1 LRERKRQETRRAIAD
16 AARELAL
23 RHGVDGFTIDD
34 IAQAANTSPRTVFNY
49 FESKEAAIIG
59 VDDDAIRDLGQRL
72 IDRPAREAPLT
83 ALRNALI
90 VTGEDLDS
98 VAQRWV
104 SRLEL
109 VERFPSL
116 LPRHLAAVQ
125 AVEDALVVA
134 MSERL
139 RRDVRV
145 DPYPIVVVAASIGA
159 YRSTMTWWWRNG
171 RPGQLADHVD
181 ATFELVRT
189 GLAQPRGGR

>member
-1 LRERKRQETRRAIAD
+1 M
-16 AARELAL
+16 LAL
-23 RHGVDGFTIDD
+23 RDGVDGFTIDD
-34 IAQAANTSPRTVFNY
+34 IARAANTSPRTVFNY
-49 FESKEAAIIG
+49 FDSKEAAIIG

-72 IDRPAREAPLT
+72 LDRPSREGPLT

-90 VTGEDLDS
+90 DGPEDLGS

-125 AVEDALVVA
+125 AVEDALVIA

-139 RRDVRV
+139 HRDSRV
-145 DPYPIVVVAASIGA
+145 DPYPTVAVATWIGA
-159 YRSTMTWWWRNG
+159 FRSTMTWWWKNG
-171 RPGQLADHVD
+171 RQGLLADHVD
-181 ATFELVRT
+181 VAFELVRT
-189 GLAQPRGGR
+189 GLAQPRGAR